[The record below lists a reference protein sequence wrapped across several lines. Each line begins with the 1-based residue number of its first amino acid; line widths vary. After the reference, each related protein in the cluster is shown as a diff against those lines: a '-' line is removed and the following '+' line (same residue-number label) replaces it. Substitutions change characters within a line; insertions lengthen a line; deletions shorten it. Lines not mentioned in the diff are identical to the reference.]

1 MTFTRLRTMTLS
13 PRRWNVGCI
22 DPAEQRCRRI
32 PQALLLAATL
42 ISGASAALFGFLYF
56 SLYWPYRGL
65 FNEEGRY
72 FDGDTLV
79 VHHEQTGLFVVP
91 ALAFLVLAFVFA
103 ALSWIR
109 RRSDEIVANEP

>member
-1 MTFTRLRTMTLS
+1 MTLS

-72 FDGDTLV
+72 FNGDTLV
-79 VHHEQTGLFVVP
+79 VHHEQTGLFIVP

-109 RRSDEIVANEP
+109 RGSDEIVANEP